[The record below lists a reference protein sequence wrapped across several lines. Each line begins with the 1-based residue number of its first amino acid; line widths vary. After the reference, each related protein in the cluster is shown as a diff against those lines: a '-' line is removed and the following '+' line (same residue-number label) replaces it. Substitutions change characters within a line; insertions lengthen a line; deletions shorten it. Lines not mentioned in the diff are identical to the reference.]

1 MRQFNHRHLRQ
12 AQLVR
17 GSEPTVASD
26 DAVVAIHQYRICPTV
41 LDDAC
46 GDLGHL
52 LVVVRSRIPGVG
64 DQRLDL
70 AVLDVEHIQ
79 FVSLKKKRPGR
90 VRREPRRGPRASLLR

>member
-1 MRQFNHRHLRQ
+1 MRQFNHRHLGQ

-17 GSEPTVASD
+17 GREPTVASD
-26 DAVVAIHQYRICPTV
+26 DAVVAVHQHRIRPTV
-41 LDDAC
+41 LDDAG

-52 LVVVRSRIPGVG
+52 LIVVRSWIPGVG

-79 FVSLKKKRPGR
+79 FVSLKRS
-90 VRREPRRGPRASLLR
+90 GPDG